1 MSWVQ
6 TLKQD
11 LGYGWRGLLGAP
23 VFAVIAVLALGTGI
37 GANTTLFSMVDALL
51 LDPFGVD
58 TSDLVGVCEKPPNL
72 QFYPVSLPLLADWRA
87 QNKTFESL
95 SAVSPIE
102 FNLGP
107 TSERERIIGFRVSPE
122 FFDQIRM
129 RPLVGRLFSRE
140 EYENRGAKVILLSH
154 QFWQQHFRGDPEIV
168 GKSLL
173 LNNAKYTVVGVARQ
187 RLRFPHATQFWIPLV
202 ATGGEASDREVRF
215 SYAIG
220 RLRPGASA
228 AAAEADLSSLAA
240 QAQRANPQLDLYSKA
255 LVLNFQE
262 AAAGPRKRVLL
273 MMAAALFVLLIA
285 CANIANM
292 LLARAS
298 QREREIA
305 IRAALGASRFLFN
318 DKALTESLL
327 LAFIAGLLGLV
338 IALWTTD
345 ALRSIYPPAANQYI
359 PGFDQI
365 RVTPRVVGFGFL
377 LCCFTALL
385 FGLVPALRLSS
396 VNIHQVL
403 QREAKSLTPARV
415 TQRFRNGLVIAE
427 SALALML
434 VVTAFLTARSF
445 RTLAKETAIFN
456 PETMLAALVS
466 SPPDDP
472 NQPEFASYVAR
483 AMARLSELEGVQ
495 SVAGTM
501 MLPLASSLFDLP
513 FELERENA
521 SPEPGRLSLNLVTS
535 GFFETLGLK
544 PLQGRALRP
553 GDEAPRERVAVVSES
568 FAERFWPNQSAVGR
582 RIRINPLHSPEWVRI
597 VGVVPSVRYQVL
609 LKQAQSAAQAKE
621 MVYLPLHHPDSQP
634 LLGRTYCEYAFFMR
648 VKGPMDPIVK
658 NVREELAS
666 IDSTRTISEISPLSL
681 LFDEVAL
688 SAYRAVSVVT
698 GILAIVAMFL
708 AAIGIYGVVAYTVSM
723 RTQEIGIRLALG
735 APARSLLRWVV
746 WQGMLPCLIG
756 LAIGSAASIFSCQVL
771 SSALFGSTHYDVHTS
786 ALVIAVLTLVAFIAS
801 LIPARSALRIDPAI
815 AMRAS

>member
-1 MSWVQ
+1 MSWIQ

-23 VFAVIAVLALGTGI
+23 VFAVIAVLALGIGI
-37 GANTTLFSMVDALL
+37 GANTTLFSMVDALI

-58 TSDLVGVCEKPPNL
+58 TSDLVGAIEKPANL
-72 QFYPVSLPLLADWRA
+72 EFYPVSMPLLADWKARN
-87 QNKTFESL
+87 QTFESL

-102 FNLGP
+102 LNLGP
-107 TSERERIIGFRVSPE
+107 DRERERIIGFRVSPE

-129 RPLVGRLFSRE
+129 RPLLGRLFSRE
-140 EYENRGAKVILLSH
+140 EYENAGAKVILLSH
-154 QFWQQHFRGDPEIV
+154 QFWQRYFGGDPEVV
-168 GKSLL
+168 GKTLL
-173 LNNAKYTVVGVARQ
+173 LNSAKYTVVGVARQ

-202 ATGGEASDREVRF
+202 AGGSEAIDREVRLL
-215 SYAIG
+215 YGIG
-220 RLRPGASA
+220 RLRPGVSVT
-228 AAAEADLSSLAA
+228 AAELDLSSLTGE
-240 QAQRANPQLDLYSKA
+240 AQRANPQLDLYSQA
-255 LVLNFQE
+255 RVINLQE

-305 IRAALGASRFLFN
+305 IRAALGASRPRIVRQL
-318 DKALTESLL
+318 LTESVL

-345 ALRSIYPPAANQYI
+345 ALRSIYPPAANQFI

-365 RVTPRVVGFGFL
+365 RVTPRVIGFGLL

-434 VVTAFLTARSF
+434 VVTALLTARSF
-445 RTLAKETAIFN
+445 RTLAKETVVFH
-456 PETMLAALVS
+456 PQTMLAALVS
-466 SPPDDP
+466 SPPDNP
-472 NQPEFASYVAR
+472 NQLGFARYVAR

-495 SVAGTM
+495 SVAGTN
-501 MLPLASSLFDLP
+501 LVPLGSTLSDFP
-513 FELERENA
+513 FELEQENGP
-521 SPEPGRLSLNLVTS
+521 PEPGRLSLNLVTS
-535 GFFETLGLK
+535 GFFATLGLK
-544 PLQGRALRP
+544 PLQGRELRP
-553 GDEAPRERVAVVSES
+553 EDEAPGERVAVVSEN
-568 FAERFWPNQSAVGR
+568 FAHRFWPNRSAVGR
-582 RIRINPLHSPEWVRI
+582 RIRINPNHSPEWVRI

-609 LKQAQSAAQAKE
+609 WKQTQNSAQAKE
-621 MVYLPLHHPDSQP
+621 MVYLPLHHPASQP
-634 LLGRTYCEYAFFMR
+634 LLQRTYCEYAFFMR

-666 IDSTRTISEISPLSL
+666 IDSTWTIAEISPLSL

-698 GILAIVAMFL
+698 GILAMVALFL

-735 APARSLLRWVV
+735 APAGSLLRWVV

-771 SSALFGSTHYDVHTS
+771 SSALFGSTHYDVPTS
-786 ALVIAVLTLVAFIAS
+786 LLVIALLALVAFIAS
-801 LIPARSALRIDPAI
+801 LVPARSALRIDPAI

>member
-1 MSWVQ
+1 MSWVR

-23 VFAVIAVLALGTGI
+23 VFAVIAVLALGIGI
-37 GANTTLFSMVDALL
+37 GANTTLFSMVDALV

-58 TSDLVGVCEKPPNL
+58 TSDLVLVIEKPQHL
-72 QFYPVSLPLLADWRA
+72 EFYPASMPLLSDWRA
-87 QNKTFESL
+87 HNKTFESL
-95 SAVSPIE
+95 STVSPIE

-122 FFDQIRM
+122 LFDQIRT
-129 RPLVGRLFSRE
+129 RPLLGRLFSRE
-140 EYENRGAKVILLSH
+140 EYENPAAKVILLSH
-154 QFWQQHFRGDPEIV
+154 HFWQRYFRGDPEVV
-168 GKSLL
+168 GKNLL
-173 LNNAKYTVVGVARQ
+173 LNGTKYTVVGVARQ
-187 RLRFPHATQFWIPLV
+187 RLRFPHAAQFWIPLV
-202 ATGGEASDREVRF
+202 PTGSEASDREVRL
-215 SYAIG
+215 SYGIG
-220 RLRPGASA
+220 RLRAGIT
-228 AAAEADLSSLAA
+228 AAEAELDLSSLAA
-240 QAQRANPQLDLYSKA
+240 QAQRDNPHLDLYSQA
-255 LVLNFQE
+255 RVISFQE
-262 AAAGPRKRVLL
+262 AMGGARKRVLL

-305 IRAALGASRFLFN
+305 IRAALGASRPRIVRQL
-318 DKALTESLL
+318 LTESVL

-338 IALWTTD
+338 IALWSTD
-345 ALRSIYPPAANQYI
+345 ALRSVYPPAANQFI

-365 RVTPRVVGFGFL
+365 RVTPRVVCFGFL

-434 VVTAFLTARSF
+434 VVTALLTARSF
-445 RTLAKETAIFN
+445 RTLAKETLVFH
-456 PETMLAALVS
+456 PQTMLAALVS
-466 SPPDDP
+466 SPPDDVHRAD
-472 NQPEFASYVAR
+472 FAHYVAR
-483 AMARLSELEGVQ
+483 ALGRLSELEGVE
-495 SVAGTM
+495 SAAGTM
-501 MLPLASSLFDLP
+501 LLPMGSSLFDFP

-521 SPEPGRLSLNLVTS
+521 PPEQGRLSLNLVTS
-535 GFFETLGLK
+535 GFFNTLGLK
-544 PLQGRALRP
+544 PLQGRELRP
-553 GDEAPRERVAVVSES
+553 EDEAPGERVAVVSES
-568 FAERFWPNQSAVGR
+568 FAHRFWPNQTAVGH
-582 RIRINPLHSPEWVRI
+582 RIRINPTRSPEWVRI

-609 LKQAQSAAQAKE
+609 FKQAQNATQAKE
-621 MVYLPLHHPDSQP
+621 MVYLPFYHPDSQP
-634 LLGRTYCEYAFFMR
+634 LVRRSYCEYVFFMR
-648 VKGPMDPIVK
+648 VKEPMDPIVK
-658 NVREELAS
+658 NVREELTA
-666 IDSTRTISEISPLSL
+666 IDPTQTISEVSPLSL

-688 SAYRAVSVVT
+688 GAYRAVSTVT
-698 GILAIVAMFL
+698 GILALVALFL

-735 APARSLLRWVV
+735 APAGSLLRWVV

-771 SSALFGSTHYDVHTS
+771 SSALFGSTHYDVPTS
-786 ALVIAVLTLVAFIAS
+786 LLVIALLALVAFIAS
-801 LIPARSALRIDPAI
+801 LVPARSALRIDPAI